1 MASVA
6 YHTESFLANHS
17 RFVRLGSPLNIS
29 RPDAQVSLYPN
40 VYKEKG
46 SQARVLVVPKALACG
61 TPPHHCDPPTPAGGG
76 YGPYLTHWVKTNYK
90 WPF

>member
-46 SQARVLVVPKALACG
+46 FQARVLVVPKALVALLHI
-61 TPPHHCDPPTPAGGG
+61 TAILQLQRAGG
-76 YGPYLTHWVKTNYK
+76 VTNRTLLIG
-90 WPF
+90 